1 MPVRAKKETLRAYV
15 QRCMPIRRHEHPK
28 EPKKKTIAACYSMGR
43 THWKPK
49 K

>member
-1 MPVRAKKETLRAYV
+1 MPTRKKKEKLRDYV
-15 QRCMPIRRHEHPK
+15 QRCVSVRRHEHSEESQK
-28 EPKKKTIAACYSMGR
+28 RSLAACYSMGR

>member
-1 MPVRAKKETLRAYV
+1 MPVRAKKEKLRDYV
-15 QRCMPIRRHEHPK
+15 SRCISVRRHEHPE

-49 K
+49 T